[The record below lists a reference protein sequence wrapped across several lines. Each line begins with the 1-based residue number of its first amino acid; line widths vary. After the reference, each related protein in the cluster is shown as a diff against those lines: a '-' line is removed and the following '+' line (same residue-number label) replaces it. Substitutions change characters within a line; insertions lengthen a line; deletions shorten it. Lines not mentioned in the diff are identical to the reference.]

1 MNTTL
6 SKITTRGYWKII
18 MQPSTFKQD
27 RIANL
32 LECQKR
38 VEECKVLL
46 RGWDYPHFLVGK
58 EDIVSANDYVWCATD
73 WEIYKEYWRFYQ
85 SGQFVHYFGC
95 LEDWWQGSTLDAK
108 LGAQYKPGEALEL
121 IMTMYRMTE
130 IYEFASR
137 LAQKGVFDKDV
148 SLIVELHGMQGRR
161 LISLTKPFF
170 AAFGP
175 YICRE
180 ADLNFETTLAAQDL
194 IARTAEHA
202 LEQSL
207 KVFERFNWRDTR
219 TPENVSNLRVDQRNL
234 LERRL

>member
-1 MNTTL
+1 M
-6 SKITTRGYWKII
+6 
-18 MQPSTFKQD
+18 
-27 RIANL
+27 
-32 LECQKR
+32 
-38 VEECKVLL
+38 VEGCKVFL
-46 RGWDYPHFLVGK
+46 RGWDYPHI
-58 EDIVSANDYVWCATD
+58 ERIVSGQDYVWSEID

-108 LGAQYKPGEALEL
+108 LGAQYRPGEVLEL
-121 IMTMYRMTE
+121 IMTLHRLTE

-137 LAQKGVFDKDV
+137 LAQKGVFDEHM
-148 SLIVELHGMQGRR
+148 SLIVELHGMRGRR
-161 LISLTKPFF
+161 LTCLSKPFF
-170 AAFGP
+170 SAFGP
-175 YICRE
+175 YISQE
-180 ADLNFETTLAAQDL
+180 IDLKFESTLVVQDL
-194 IARTAEHA
+194 IARAAEHA

>member
-1 MNTTL
+1 
-6 SKITTRGYWKII
+6 

-32 LECQKR
+32 LECEKM
-38 VEECKVLL
+38 VEGCKVFL
-46 RGWDYPHFLVGK
+46 RGWDYPHI
-58 EDIVSANDYVWCATD
+58 ERIVSGQDYVWSEID

-108 LGAQYKPGEALEL
+108 LGAQYKPTEVLEL
-121 IMTMYRMTE
+121 IMTLYRLTE

-137 LAQKGVFDKDV
+137 LAQKEVFDEHM
-148 SLIVELHGMQGRR
+148 SLIVELHGMRDRR
-161 LISLTKPFF
+161 LICLSKPFF
-170 AAFGP
+170 SAFGP
-175 YICRE
+175 YISQE
-180 ADLNFETTLAAQDL
+180 ADLKFESTLVVHDL
-194 IARTAEHA
+194 IARAAEHA

-219 TPENVSNLRVDQRNL
+219 TPENVSNLKVDQRNL